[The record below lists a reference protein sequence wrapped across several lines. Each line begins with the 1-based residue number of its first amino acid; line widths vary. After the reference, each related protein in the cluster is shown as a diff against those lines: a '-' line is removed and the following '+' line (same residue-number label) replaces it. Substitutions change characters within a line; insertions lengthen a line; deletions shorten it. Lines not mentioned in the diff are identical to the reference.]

1 MITVK
6 APVGATVAH
15 IWHNLESTTTG
26 STVVFSKLGYWV
38 GAAGRFS
45 APGVPVV
52 GQSHIAVND
61 ATNLSGT
68 GAPEYSVA
76 ASPGSTYLQV
86 DATNDVKGWIKW
98 IKATGTS
105 TTGWIAGPEAD
116 TGWRDVT
123 AGLTNS
129 WTMQAGGKLIL
140 RRAGGVVTLQAGYR
154 LDGSAAS
161 SDNLYTMPSG
171 FAPVVKTGMRMIGV
185 GTSSTSGSGW
195 PTVPL
200 RPVNFAHPVISM
212 QSGNV
217 VNEFTLRFDTAD
229 TWPSSLPGS
238 AA

>member
-1 MITVK
+1 
-6 APVGATVAH
+6 
-15 IWHNLESTTTG
+15 
-26 STVVFSKLGYWV
+26 
-38 GAAGRFS
+38 
-45 APGVPVV
+45 
-52 GQSHIAVND
+52 
-61 ATNLSGT
+61 
-68 GAPEYSVA
+68 
-76 ASPGSTYLQV
+76 
-86 DATNDVKGWIKW
+86 
-98 IKATGTS
+98 
-105 TTGWIAGPEAD
+105 
-116 TGWRDVT
+116 
-123 AGLTNS
+123 
-129 WTMQAGGKLIL
+129 MQAGGKLIL